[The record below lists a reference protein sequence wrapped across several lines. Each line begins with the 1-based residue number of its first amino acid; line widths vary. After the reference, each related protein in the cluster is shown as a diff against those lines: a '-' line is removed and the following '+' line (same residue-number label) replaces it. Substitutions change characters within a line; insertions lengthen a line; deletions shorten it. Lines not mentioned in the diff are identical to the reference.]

1 MSTEELKSKIA
12 RAIDEVYN
20 KGNWGVIDEI
30 TAADEVLHNLPF
42 PNLLGREAHKQYVA
56 GIRCAYPDLHL
67 TLDDVIGEGNTTVV
81 RWTLRGT
88 HTGQSPTLPIPPTG
102 KPVTI
107 TGCLVTHWIEGRA
120 VEHWNHVDYLGLL
133 QQLGV
138 VPPLGK
144 RGQ

>member
-1 MSTEELKSKIA
+1 M
-12 RAIDEVYN
+12 DEVYN
-20 KGNWGVIDEI
+20 KGNLDAVDD
-30 TAADEVLHNLPF
+30 TAAANEVLHNSPF
-42 PNLLGREAHKQYVA
+42 PDLVGREAHKQYVA
-56 GIRCAYPDLHL
+56 GLRATYSGLHM
-67 TLDDVIGEGNTTVV
+67 TFDEVTGEGDTTVV

-102 KPVTI
+102 RQVTI
-107 TGCLVTHWIEGRA
+107 TGCLVTHWVEGRA

-138 VPPLGK
+138 VPPMGR